1 MRVKSIGITFLT
13 VFAGVVALTVLG
25 AVKPWQ
31 KGEKP
36 KEFGCF
42 SWSEEIIE
50 EEENEALSGCISQA
64 GISVLYQDFS
74 KESLT
79 LEDKR
84 VEQFVAR
91 MGKQKVK
98 VYALIGKAEWAYDKE
113 GKELVE
119 YLQCLVEYNQ
129 RNGDEK
135 RIQGVMVDVE
145 PYLLEEWDE
154 GEQAREKLMEDY
166 VSGIERAYIY
176 ALQNQLK
183 FWVCIPTFYDSTNKD
198 ILERLISYACDG
210 VAVMNY
216 NRRDEYG
223 QMAMEVGFAREY
235 GKEILCIYE
244 LQKPGK
250 HELEEINTYAN
261 EGLEALWKSRERL
274 EKQFGYDKLGFAYH
288 YYKPLKEMLEEGNP

>member
-13 VFAGVVALTVLG
+13 VFVCMVALAVLG
-25 AVKPWQ
+25 ALKPWQ

-42 SWSEEIIE
+42 SWSQEVIE
-50 EEENEALSGCISQA
+50 EEEREALLDCIRQA
-64 GISVLYQDFS
+64 GISTIYQEFS
-74 KESLT
+74 KESLVS
-79 LEDKR
+79 EEKK
-84 VEQFVAR
+84 VEQFVTR
-91 MGKQKVK
+91 MKKQNVK

-119 YLQCLVEYNQ
+119 YLQCLVEYNGK
-129 RNGDEK
+129 NGDETK
-135 RIQGVMVDVE
+135 ILGVMVDVE

-154 GEQAREKLMEDY
+154 GEEARQKLMEDY

-183 FWVCIPTFYDSTNKD
+183 FWVCIPTFYDATNKD

-210 VAVMNY
+210 VAIMNY
-216 NRRDEYG
+216 NRKDEYG
-223 QMAMEVGFAREY
+223 QIAMEVGFAREY
-235 GKEILCIYE
+235 GKGVLCIYE

-274 EKQFGYDKLGFAYH
+274 EKQFGYDKLEFAYH
-288 YYKPLKEMLEEGNP
+288 YYKPLKEMLEEENP